1 MPSHRGRPW
10 ASPALRADK
19 NDDPFKKHALA
30 ADSALRGS
38 SAPMSP
44 TKPRQTLPDTDP
56 EETDEWLE
64 SLRTVSHS
72 HGSSRARLLLQELM
86 SEASALGID
95 ISPSRTPYL
104 NSISIEQQIPYP
116 GNLNIEKKIQSHVLW
131 NAAVM
136 VSDANRRMDGI
147 GGHISTYASS
157 STLYEV
163 GFHHIFRGK
172 DHNGIGDALY
182 IQGHASPG
190 IYARAFLEGRIT
202 REQISNFRQE
212 AFEDGL
218 SSYPHPRLMPE
229 FWEYPTVSMGL
240 GPLGAVMQ
248 ARFWK
253 YLHQRGLAD
262 TSESRVFAFLG
273 DGEMDEP
280 ESIASIAVAGREQL
294 DNLVVVVNCNLQRLD
309 GPVRGNSNIIQEL
322 EGLYRGAGWTVI
334 KVIWGSG
341 WDRVFQRDSNG
352 ELLRKM
358 EGITDGDWQRLSTL
372 PVSEFRDELFSGSES
387 LQAWGASISD
397 SDIENLTRGGHD
409 PVKVHS
415 AYQAALSANGP
426 AVILAHTVKGW
437 GIDSFK
443 GRNST
448 HQKKKMNLEDLVAY
462 RDVLGL
468 NVDDSRLEDDPF
480 ITLEDESDEIEY
492 LIQRRIDLGGPLP
505 SRRPSK
511 ITTDLPGEET
521 YSAFD
526 QGTPEGQKVST
537 TMAFVRLLRNLMKS
551 EIGHKVVPII
561 PDEGRTFGMDPL
573 FSEFEIFAPRGQKY
587 TPVDH
592 KMLLNYKESE
602 SGQVLQE
609 GISEAGAIASWIS
622 SATSY
627 SNANT
632 PTIPFYTFYSM
643 FGFQRVGDQIWSAA
657 DARARGFLMGATAGR
672 TTLNGEGLQH
682 QDGHSLLMASTV
694 PHCRAWDPAYAYEL
708 ATIIRHGIDEMWGR
722 NLDVFHYVML
732 YNENQQQMPKPA
744 GVDDGIIR
752 GAYQVEK
759 LGEDGPKVRLLG
771 SGPILNLVREAAADL
786 LRDHGISSEVWSV
799 TSYGELRRIGM
810 EHERAKRLEPA
821 HPSRPYVSKCFG
833 DDTPT
838 VATSDYIT
846 SVPEMIQRWVGGRY
860 VVLGTDGF
868 GRSDSREALRT
879 FFEIDTNSIVIAALS
894 ALEQDGVLPSGTV
907 GKEMKTRGVSS
918 QRIDKTE

>member
-1 MPSHRGRPW
+1 MAG
-10 ASPALRADK
+10 
-19 NDDPFKKHALA
+19 
-30 ADSALRGS
+30 DSALRGS
-38 SAPMSP
+38 SADMSP
-44 TKPRQTLPDTDP
+44 TKPRQTLPDMDP

-64 SLRTVSHS
+64 SLRTLTSS
-72 HGSSRARLLLQELM
+72 SGSSRARLLLQELL
-86 SEASALGID
+86 SEATALGID
-95 ISPSRTPYL
+95 ISTTRTPYL
-104 NSISIEQQIPYP
+104 NSISIEQQKPYP
-116 GNLNIEKKIQSHVLW
+116 GNLGIEKELQNHVLW
-131 NAAVM
+131 NAAAM

-163 GFHHIFRGK
+163 GFNHVFRGK

-190 IYARAFLEGRIT
+190 IYSRAFLEGRIT
-202 REQISNFRQE
+202 VDQISNFRQE

-253 YLHQRGLAD
+253 YLHQRNLAD

-280 ESIASIAVAGREQL
+280 EAIASIAVAGREQL

-341 WDRVFQRDSNG
+341 WDRVFQLDSNG
-352 ELLRKM
+352 ELLNRM
-358 EGITDGDWQRLSTL
+358 ETITDGDWQRLSTL
-372 PVSEFRDELFSGSES
+372 APSEFRDELFSGSEA
-387 LQAWGASISD
+387 LQALGTSISD
-397 SDIENLTRGGHD
+397 TEIEELTRGGHD
-409 PVKVHS
+409 PIKVYS

-437 GIDSFK
+437 GIDSFE

-448 HQKKKMNLEDLVAY
+448 HQKKKMSLEDLVSY
-462 RDVLGL
+462 RDALGL
-468 NVDDSRLEDDPF
+468 NLDDSKLEDNPF
-480 ITLEDESDEIEY
+480 VTLEEDSDEIDY
-492 LIQRRIDLGGPLP
+492 LFERRKKLGGHLP
-505 SRRPSK
+505 SRRP
-511 ITTDLPGEET
+511 ITITSDLPGEET

-526 QGTPEGQKVST
+526 GGTPEGQEVST
-537 TMAFVRLLRNLMKS
+537 TMAFVRLLRTLMKS
-551 EIGHKVVPII
+551 EIGDKVVPII

-573 FSEFEIFAPRGQKY
+573 FSEFEIFASKGQKY

-592 KMLLNYKESE
+592 KMLLNYKESD

-627 SNANT
+627 SNANS
-632 PTIPFYTFYSM
+632 PTLPFYTFYSM

-682 QDGHSLLMASTV
+682 QDGHSLLMASAV

-708 ATIIRHGIDEMWGR
+708 ATIIRHGIEEMWGK
-722 NLDVFHYVML
+722 NLDVFHYIML
-732 YNENQQQMPKPA
+732 YNENQQQIPKPE
-744 GVDDGIIR
+744 GTDEGIIR
-752 GAYQVEK
+752 GAYLLEETT
-759 LGEDGPKVRLLG
+759 GNGPKVRLLG
-771 SGPILNLVREAAADL
+771 SGPILNLVREAATEL
-786 LRDHGISSEVWSV
+786 LRDHGVESEVWSV

-810 EHERAKRLEPA
+810 EHERKMRLNPG
-821 HPSRPYVSKCFG
+821 SDSIPYVSECFG
-833 DDTPT
+833 DETPT
-838 VATSDYIT
+838 IATSDYIC
-846 SVPEMIQRWVGGRY
+846 SVPEMIQRWVGGRF

-894 ALEQDGVLPSGTV
+894 ALEQDGSMQSGTV
-907 GKEMKTRGVSS
+907 QKEMKSRGVSS
-918 QRIDKTE
+918 QKIDKTE

>member
-1 MPSHRGRPW
+1 
-10 ASPALRADK
+10 
-19 NDDPFKKHALA
+19 
-30 ADSALRGS
+30 
-38 SAPMSP
+38 MSP
-44 TKPRQTLPDTDP
+44 TKPRQTLPDMDP

-64 SLRTVSHS
+64 SLRTVTSS
-72 HGSSRARLLLQELM
+72 SGSSRARLLLQELL
-86 SEASALGID
+86 SEATALGID
-95 ISPSRTPYL
+95 ISASRTPYL
-104 NSISIEQQIPYP
+104 NSISIDQQKPYP
-116 GNLNIEKKIQSHVLW
+116 GNLGIEKRIQNHVLW
-131 NAAVM
+131 NAAAM

-163 GFHHIFRGK
+163 GFNHVFRGK

-190 IYARAFLEGRIT
+190 IYSRAFLEGRIT
-202 REQISNFRQE
+202 REQITNFRQE

-253 YLHQRGLAD
+253 YLHQRNLAD
-262 TSESRVFAFLG
+262 TSDSRVFAFLG

-280 ESIASIAVAGREQL
+280 EAIASIAVAGREQL
-294 DNLVVVVNCNLQRLD
+294 DNLVVIVNCNLQRLD

-341 WDRVFQRDSNG
+341 WDRVFQLDTDG
-352 ELLRKM
+352 ELLNKM
-358 EGITDGDWQRLSTL
+358 ETITDGDWQRLSTL
-372 PVSEFRDELFSGSES
+372 TAREFRDELFSGSET
-387 LQAWGASISD
+387 LQGLGDSISD
-397 SDIENLTRGGHD
+397 TEIEELTRGGHD
-409 PVKVHS
+409 PIKVYS

-437 GIDSFK
+437 GIDSFE

-448 HQKKKMNLEDLVAY
+448 HQKKKMSLEDLVAY
-462 RDVLGL
+462 RDALGL
-468 NVDDSRLEDDPF
+468 NLDDSRLEDDPF
-480 ITLEDESDEIEY
+480 ATLEEDSDEIEY
-492 LIQRRIDLGGPLP
+492 LFERRKQLGGHLP
-505 SRRPSK
+505 SRRPTT

-521 YSAFD
+521 YAAFD
-526 QGTPEGQKVST
+526 EGTPEGQEVST
-537 TMAFVRLLRNLMKS
+537 TMAFVRLLRTLMKS
-551 EIGHKVVPII
+551 EIGEKVVPII

-573 FSEFEIFAPRGQKY
+573 FSEFEIFASKGQKY

-592 KMLLNYKESE
+592 KMLLNYKESD

-627 SNANT
+627 SNANS

-682 QDGHSLLMASTV
+682 QDGHSLLMASAV

-708 ATIIRHGIDEMWGR
+708 ATIIRHGIDEMWGK
-722 NLDVFHYVML
+722 NLDVFHYIML

-744 GVDDGIIR
+744 GTDEGIIR
-752 GAYQVEK
+752 GAYIVEETS
-759 LGEDGPKVRLLG
+759 GNGPKVRLLG
-771 SGPILNLVREAAADL
+771 SGPILNLVREAATDL
-786 LRDHGISSEVWSV
+786 LRDHGIESEVWSV

-810 EHERAKRLEPA
+810 EHERKMRLNPA
-821 HPSRPYVSKCFG
+821 SESISYVSECFG
-833 DDTPT
+833 DETPT
-838 VATSDYIT
+838 VATSDYIS

-894 ALEQDGVLPSGTV
+894 ALEQDGSLPSGTV
-907 GKEMKTRGVSS
+907 QKEMESRGVSS

>member
-1 MPSHRGRPW
+1 M
-10 ASPALRADK
+10 
-19 NDDPFKKHALA
+19 
-30 ADSALRGS
+30 S
-38 SAPMSP
+38 S
-44 TKPRQTLPDTDP
+44 TKPRPTLPDTDP

-64 SLRTVSHS
+64 SLRTLTAYN
-72 HGSSRARLLLQELM
+72 GNSRARLLLQELL
-86 SEASALGID
+86 SEAAALGID
-95 ISPSRTPYL
+95 ISSTRTPYL
-104 NSISIEQQIPYP
+104 NSISIEQQKPYP
-116 GNLNIEKKIQSHVLW
+116 GDLKIEKKIQNHILW

-163 GFHHIFRGK
+163 GFNHVFRGK

-190 IYARAFLEGRIT
+190 IYSRAFLEGRIT
-202 REQISNFRQE
+202 RKQISNFRQE

-253 YLHQRGLAD
+253 YLHQRNLAD

-280 ESIASIAVAGREQL
+280 EAIASIAVAGREQL

-334 KVIWGSG
+334 KVIWGSE
-341 WDRVFQRDSNG
+341 WDRVFRLDTNG
-352 ELLRKM
+352 ELLNKM
-358 EGITDGDWQRLSTL
+358 ETITDGDWQRLSTL
-372 PVSEFRDELFSGSES
+372 PASEFRDEMFSGSKE
-387 LQAWGASISD
+387 LQALGDSISD
-397 SDIENLTRGGHD
+397 TEIEELTRGGHD
-409 PVKVHS
+409 PIKVYS
-415 AYQAALSANGP
+415 AYQAALSADGP

-437 GIDSFK
+437 GIDSFE

-448 HQKKKMNLEDLVAY
+448 HQKKKMSLEDLVAY
-462 RDVLGL
+462 RDALGL
-468 NVDDSRLEDDPF
+468 DLDDSRLEDDPF
-480 ITLEDESDEIEY
+480 ATLEEDSAEVEY
-492 LIQRRIDLGGPLP
+492 LFERRKNLGGHLP
-505 SRRPSK
+505 SRRPK
-511 ITTDLPGEET
+511 NITTDLPGEAT
-521 YSAFD
+521 YAAFD
-526 QGTPEGQKVST
+526 EGTPEGQEVST

-551 EIGHKVVPII
+551 EIGEKVVPII

-573 FSEFEIFAPRGQKY
+573 FSEFEIFASRGQKY

-592 KMLLNYKESE
+592 KMLLNYKESD

-609 GISEAGAIASWIS
+609 GISEAAAIASWIS

-627 SNANT
+627 SNANS

-682 QDGHSLLMASTV
+682 QDGHSLLMASAV

-708 ATIIRHGIDEMWGR
+708 ATIIRHGIDEMWGK
-722 NLDVFHYVML
+722 NLDVFHYIML
-732 YNENQQQMPKPA
+732 YNENQQQTPKPP
-744 GVDDGIIR
+744 GTDEGIIR
-752 GAYQVEK
+752 GAYLVEETS
-759 LGEDGPKVRLLG
+759 GDGPRVRLLG
-771 SGPILNLVREAAADL
+771 SGPILNLVRDAAKEL
-786 LRDHGISSEVWSV
+786 LSDHGISSEVWSV
-799 TSYGELRRIGM
+799 TSYGELRRMGM
-810 EHERAKRLEPA
+810 EHERKMRLNPGSETV
-821 HPSRPYVSKCFG
+821 PYVSECFG
-833 DDTPT
+833 DETPT
-838 VATSDYIT
+838 IATSDYIS

-879 FFEIDTNSIVIAALS
+879 FFEIDTNSIVVAALS
-894 ALEQDGVLPSGTV
+894 ALEQDGSLPSGTV
-907 GKEMKTRGVSS
+907 KKEMKSRGVSS
-918 QRIDKTE
+918 NRIDKTE

>member
-1 MPSHRGRPW
+1 
-10 ASPALRADK
+10 
-19 NDDPFKKHALA
+19 
-30 ADSALRGS
+30 
-38 SAPMSP
+38 MSP

-64 SLRTVSHS
+64 SLRTVTSS
-72 HGSSRARLLLQELM
+72 SGSSRARLLLQELL
-86 SEASALGID
+86 SEATALGID
-95 ISPSRTPYL
+95 ISTSRTPYL
-104 NSISIEQQIPYP
+104 NSISIEQQKPYP
-116 GNLNIEKKIQSHVLW
+116 GNLEIEKKIQNHVLW
-131 NAAVM
+131 NAAAM

-163 GFHHIFRGK
+163 GFNHVFRGK
-172 DHNGIGDALY
+172 NHNGIGDALY

-190 IYARAFLEGRIT
+190 IYSRAFLEGRIT

-253 YLHQRGLAD
+253 YLHQRNLAD

-280 ESIASIAVAGREQL
+280 EAIASIAVAGREQL

-341 WDRVFQRDSNG
+341 WDRLFQLDSNG
-352 ELLRKM
+352 ELLKRI
-358 EGITDGDWQRLSTL
+358 EAITDGDWQRLSIL
-372 PVSEFRDELFSGSES
+372 SASEFRDELFSGSES
-387 LQAWGASISD
+387 LQALGTSISD
-397 SDIENLTRGGHD
+397 TEIEQLTRGGHD
-409 PVKVHS
+409 PIKVYS
-415 AYQAALSANGP
+415 AYQAALAANGP

-437 GIDSFK
+437 GIDSFE

-448 HQKKKMNLEDLVAY
+448 HQKKKMSLEDLVAY
-462 RDVLGL
+462 RDALGL
-468 NVDDSRLEDDPF
+468 NLDDSRLEDDPF
-480 ITLEDESDEIEY
+480 VILEEESDEIEY
-492 LIQRRIDLGGPLP
+492 LFERRKHLGGHLP
-505 SRRPSK
+505 SRRPAN
-511 ITTDLPGEET
+511 ITYDLPGEET
-521 YSAFD
+521 YAAFD
-526 QGTPEGQKVST
+526 GGTPEGQEVST
-537 TMAFVRLLRNLMKS
+537 TMAFVRLLRNILKS
-551 EIGHKVVPII
+551 EIGDKVVPII

-573 FSEFEIFAPRGQKY
+573 FSEFAIFASKGQKY

-609 GISEAGAIASWIS
+609 GISEAAAIASWIS

-627 SNANT
+627 SNANS

-682 QDGHSLLMASTV
+682 QDGHSLLMASAV

-708 ATIIRHGIDEMWGR
+708 ATIIRHGIDEMWGE
-722 NLDVFHYVML
+722 NLDVFHYIML

-744 GVDDGIIR
+744 DSDEGIIR
-752 GAYQVEK
+752 GAYIVEEME
-759 LGEDGPKVRLLG
+759 GNGPKVRLLG
-771 SGPILNLVREAAADL
+771 SGPILNLVREAATEL
-786 LRDHGISSEVWSV
+786 FRDHGIGSEIWSV

-810 EHERAKRLEPA
+810 EHERKKRLDPGKE
-821 HPSRPYVSKCFG
+821 SKPYVSECFG
-833 DDTPT
+833 DATPT
-838 VATSDYIT
+838 IATSDFIS

-879 FFEIDTNSIVIAALS
+879 FFEIDTDSIVIAALS
-894 ALEQDGVLPSGTV
+894 ALEQDGDLPSGTV
-907 GKEMKTRGVSS
+907 EKEMKTRGVSS

>member
-1 MPSHRGRPW
+1 
-10 ASPALRADK
+10 
-19 NDDPFKKHALA
+19 
-30 ADSALRGS
+30 
-38 SAPMSP
+38 MSP
-44 TKPRQTLPDTDP
+44 PEPRQTLPDTDP

-64 SLRTVSHS
+64 SLRTVASS
-72 HGSSRARLLLQELM
+72 QGESRARLLLQELM
-86 SEASALGID
+86 SEASSLGID

-104 NSISIEQQIPYP
+104 NSISIEQQTPYP
-116 GNLNIEKKIQSHVLW
+116 GKLSIEKKIQNHVLW
-131 NAAVM
+131 NAAAM

-163 GFHHIFRGK
+163 GFQHIFRGK
-172 DHNGIGDALY
+172 EHNGIGDALY

-202 REQISNFRQE
+202 RDQVSNFRQE
-212 AFEDGL
+212 AFVDGL

-294 DNLVVVVNCNLQRLD
+294 DNLIVVVNCNLQRLD

-334 KVIWGSG
+334 KVIWGTG
-341 WDRVFQRDSNG
+341 WDRVFQRDSSG
-352 ELLRKM
+352 ELLEKM

-372 PVSEFRDELFSGSES
+372 SGNDFREEMFSGSES
-387 LQAWGASISD
+387 LKALGTSL
-397 SDIENLTRGGHD
+397 SDIEIDGLTRGGHD
-409 PVKVHS
+409 PIKVYS
-415 AYQAALSANGP
+415 AYKSALSADGP

-437 GIDSFK
+437 GIDSFE

-448 HQKKKMNLEDLVAY
+448 HQKKKMTLDDLVAY
-462 RDVLGL
+462 RDALEIDL
-468 NVDDSRLEDDPF
+468 DDSMLQEDPF
-480 ITLEDESDEIEY
+480 ITLEEDSEEINY
-492 LIQRRIDLGGPLP
+492 LAERRATLGGSLP
-505 SRRPSK
+505 SRPHSK
-511 ITTDLPGEET
+511 INFELPGEDT

-526 QGTPEGQKVST
+526 QGTPGGQEVST

-551 EIGHKVVPII
+551 EIGSRVVPII

-573 FSEFEIFAPRGQKY
+573 FSEFEIFASKGQKY

-627 SNANT
+627 SNANS
-632 PTIPFYTFYSM
+632 PTMPFYTFYSM

-682 QDGHSLLMASTV
+682 QDGHSLLMSSTV

-708 ATIIRHGIDEMWGR
+708 ATIIRHGIDEMWGQ

-732 YNENQQQMPKPA
+732 YNENQQQMPKPPD
-744 GVDDGIIR
+744 VDEGIVR
-752 GAYQVEK
+752 GAYLIEEVGEGSEK
-759 LGEDGPKVRLLG
+759 IRLLG
-771 SGPILNLVREAAADL
+771 SGPILKNVREAAAEL
-786 LRDHGISSEVWSV
+786 LSDHGISSEVWSV
-799 TSYGELRRIGM
+799 TSYGELRRAGL
-810 EHERAKRLEPA
+810 EHERTRRLNPDNSAKA
-821 HPSRPYVSKCFG
+821 YVSDCFG
-833 DDTPT
+833 DETPT
-838 VATSDYIT
+838 VATSDYIS

-860 VVLGTDGF
+860 IVLGTDGF
-868 GRSDSREALRT
+868 GRSDSREALRS
-879 FFEIDTNSIVIAALS
+879 FFEIDTNSIVVAALS
-894 ALEQDGVLPSGTV
+894 ALEQDGKAPSGTV
-907 GKEMKTRGVSS
+907 EKEMKKRKLNQKRT
-918 QRIDKTE
+918 DKTE

>member
-1 MPSHRGRPW
+1 
-10 ASPALRADK
+10 
-19 NDDPFKKHALA
+19 
-30 ADSALRGS
+30 
-38 SAPMSP
+38 MSP
-44 TKPRQTLPDTDP
+44 TKPRQTLPDMDP

-64 SLRTVSHS
+64 SLRTMTSS
-72 HGSSRARLLLQELM
+72 SGSSRARLLLQELL
-86 SEASALGID
+86 SEATALGID
-95 ISPSRTPYL
+95 ISTSRTPYL
-104 NSISIEQQIPYP
+104 NSISIDQQKPYP
-116 GNLNIEKKIQSHVLW
+116 GNLGIEKEIQNHVLW
-131 NAAVM
+131 NAAAM
-136 VSDANRRMDGI
+136 VSDANRRLDGI

-163 GFHHIFRGK
+163 GFNHVFRGK

-190 IYARAFLEGRIT
+190 IYSRAFLEGRIT
-202 REQISNFRQE
+202 VDQISNFRQE

-253 YLHQRGLAD
+253 YLHQRNLAD

-280 ESIASIAVAGREQL
+280 EAIASIAVAGREQL
-294 DNLVVVVNCNLQRLD
+294 DNLVVVINCNLQRLD
-309 GPVRGNSNIIQEL
+309 GPVRGNSSIIQEL

-341 WDRVFQRDSNG
+341 WDRVFQLDTNG
-352 ELLRKM
+352 ELLNRM
-358 EGITDGDWQRLSTL
+358 ETITDGDWQRLSTL
-372 PVSEFRDELFSGSES
+372 PPSEFRNELFSSSEA
-387 LQAWGASISD
+387 LQALGSSISD
-397 SDIENLTRGGHD
+397 TEIEELTRGGHD
-409 PVKVHS
+409 PIKVYS
-415 AYQAALSANGP
+415 AYQAALSSNGP

-437 GIDSFK
+437 GIDSFE

-448 HQKKKMNLEDLVAY
+448 HQKKKMSLEDLVAY
-462 RDVLGL
+462 RDALGL
-468 NVDDSRLEDDPF
+468 NLDDSRLEDNPF
-480 ITLEDESDEIEY
+480 VSLEEDSDEIRY
-492 LIQRRIDLGGPLP
+492 LLEQRKKLGGHLP
-505 SRRPSK
+505 SRRPIK
-511 ITTDLPGEET
+511 IITDLPGEET
-521 YSAFD
+521 YAAFD
-526 QGTPEGQKVST
+526 GGTPEGQEVST
-537 TMAFVRLLRNLMKS
+537 TMAFVRLLRTLMKS
-551 EIGHKVVPII
+551 DIGDKIVPII

-573 FSEFEIFAPRGQKY
+573 FSEFGIFASKGQKY

-592 KMLLNYKESE
+592 KMLLNYKESD

-627 SNANT
+627 SNANS

-682 QDGHSLLMASTV
+682 QDGHSLLTASAV
-694 PHCRAWDPAYAYEL
+694 PHCRAWDPSYAYEL
-708 ATIIRHGIDEMWGR
+708 ATIIRHGIDEMWGK
-722 NLDVFHYVML
+722 NLDVFHYIML
-732 YNENQQQMPKPA
+732 YNENQQQMPKPT
-744 GVDDGIIR
+744 GTDEGIIR
-752 GAYQVEK
+752 GAYLLEETS
-759 LGEDGPKVRLLG
+759 GDGPKVRLLG
-771 SGPILNLVREAAADL
+771 SGPILNLVREAATEL
-786 LRDHGISSEVWSV
+786 LRDHAVESEVWSV
-799 TSYGELRRIGM
+799 TSYGELRRLGL
-810 EHERAKRLEPA
+810 EHERKKRLDPG
-821 HPSRPYVSKCFG
+821 SKSIPYVSECFG
-833 DDTPT
+833 DETPT
-838 VATSDYIT
+838 IATSDYIS

-860 VVLGTDGF
+860 VVLGTEGF

-894 ALEQDGVLPSGTV
+894 ALEQNGTLPPGTV
-907 GKEMKTRGVSS
+907 QKEMQSRGVSS
-918 QRIDKTE
+918 RRIDKTE

>member
-1 MPSHRGRPW
+1 M
-10 ASPALRADK
+10 
-19 NDDPFKKHALA
+19 
-30 ADSALRGS
+30 
-38 SAPMSP
+38 
-44 TKPRQTLPDTDP
+44 DP

-64 SLRTVSHS
+64 SLRTLTSS
-72 HGSSRARLLLQELM
+72 SGSSRARLLLQELL
-86 SEASALGID
+86 SEATSLGID
-95 ISPSRTPYL
+95 VSTTRTPYL
-104 NSISIEQQIPYP
+104 NSISIEQQKPYP
-116 GNLNIEKKIQSHVLW
+116 GNLRIEKKIQNHVLW
-131 NAAVM
+131 NAAAM

-163 GFHHIFRGK
+163 GFNHIFRGK
-172 DHNGIGDALY
+172 EHNGIGDALY

-190 IYARAFLEGRIT
+190 IYSRAFLEGRIT

-212 AFEDGL
+212 AFKDGL
-218 SSYPHPRLMPE
+218 SSYPHPRLMPD

-253 YLHQRGLAD
+253 YLHQRNLAD

-280 ESIASIAVAGREQL
+280 EAIASIAVAGREQL

-341 WDRVFQRDSNG
+341 WDRVFQLDSNG
-352 ELLRKM
+352 ELLKKI
-358 EGITDGDWQRLSTL
+358 ETITDGDWQRLSTL
-372 PVSEFRDELFSGSES
+372 PISEFRDELFSGSES
-387 LQAWGASISD
+387 LQGLGNSISD
-397 SDIENLTRGGHD
+397 KEIEELTRGGHD
-409 PVKVHS
+409 PTKVYS

-437 GIDSFK
+437 GIDSFE

-448 HQKKKMNLEDLVAY
+448 HQKKKMTLDDLVAY

-468 NVDDSRLEDDPF
+468 DVDDSRLEEDPF
-480 ITLEDESDEIEY
+480 VVLEEESEEIEY
-492 LIQRRIDLGGPLP
+492 LFEQRKNLGGPLP
-505 SRRPSK
+505 SRRPEK
-511 ITTDLPGEET
+511 IAVELPGEEVYAT
-521 YSAFD
+521 FD
-526 QGTPEGQKVST
+526 VGTPEGQEVST
-537 TMAFVRLLRNLMKS
+537 TMAFVRLLRNIMKS
-551 EIGHKVVPII
+551 EIGDKVVPII

-573 FSEFEIFAPRGQKY
+573 FSEFEIFASKGQKY

-627 SNANT
+627 SHANS
-632 PTIPFYTFYSM
+632 PTMPFYTFYSM

-682 QDGHSLLMASTV
+682 QDGHSLLMASAV

-708 ATIIRHGIDEMWGR
+708 AAIIRHGISEMWGE
-722 NLDVFHYVML
+722 NMDVFHYIML
-732 YNENQQQMPKPA
+732 YNENQQQLPKPA
-744 GVDDGIIR
+744 GSDDGIIR
-752 GAYQVEK
+752 GAYLVDEIE
-759 LGEDGPKVRLLG
+759 GSGPKVRLLG
-771 SGPILNLVREAAADL
+771 SGPILNIVREAASNL
-786 LRDHGISSEVWSV
+786 SSDHGVGSEVWSV

-810 EHERAKRLEPA
+810 QHEREKRLDPGKQ
-821 HPSRPYVSKCFG
+821 SKPYVSECFG
-833 DDTPT
+833 DATPT
-838 VATSDYIT
+838 IATSDFIS
-846 SVPEMIQRWVGGRY
+846 SVPEMIQKWVGGRF

-894 ALEQDGVLPSGTV
+894 ALEQDGALPSGTV
-907 GKEMKTRGVSS
+907 EKEMKTKGVSS
-918 QRIDKTE
+918 RRIDKTE

>member
-1 MPSHRGRPW
+1 M
-10 ASPALRADK
+10 
-19 NDDPFKKHALA
+19 
-30 ADSALRGS
+30 S
-38 SAPMSP
+38 S
-44 TKPRQTLPDTDP
+44 TKPRPTLPDTDP

-64 SLRTVSHS
+64 SLRTLTAYN
-72 HGSSRARLLLQELM
+72 GNSRARLLLQELL
-86 SEASALGID
+86 SEAAALGID
-95 ISPSRTPYL
+95 ISSTRTPYL
-104 NSISIEQQIPYP
+104 NSISIEQQKPYP
-116 GNLNIEKKIQSHVLW
+116 GDLKIEKNIQNHILW

-163 GFHHIFRGK
+163 GFNHVFRGK

-190 IYARAFLEGRIT
+190 IYSRAFLEGRIT
-202 REQISNFRQE
+202 RKQISNFRQE

-253 YLHQRGLAD
+253 YLHQRNLAD

-280 ESIASIAVAGREQL
+280 EAIASIAVAGREQL

-334 KVIWGSG
+334 KVIWGSE
-341 WDRVFQRDSNG
+341 WDRVFRLDTNG
-352 ELLRKM
+352 ELLNKM
-358 EGITDGDWQRLSTL
+358 ETITDGDWQRLSTL
-372 PVSEFRDELFSGSES
+372 PASEFRDEMFSGSKE
-387 LQAWGASISD
+387 LQALGDSISD
-397 SDIENLTRGGHD
+397 TEIEELTRGGHD
-409 PVKVHS
+409 PIKVYS
-415 AYQAALSANGP
+415 AYQAALSADGP

-437 GIDSFK
+437 GIDSFE

-448 HQKKKMNLEDLVAY
+448 HQKKKMSLEDLVAY
-462 RDVLGL
+462 RDALGL
-468 NVDDSRLEDDPF
+468 DLDDSRLEDDPF
-480 ITLEDESDEIEY
+480 ATLEEDSAEVEY
-492 LIQRRIDLGGPLP
+492 LFERRKNLGGHLP
-505 SRRPSK
+505 SRRPK
-511 ITTDLPGEET
+511 NITTDLPGEET
-521 YSAFD
+521 YAAFD
-526 QGTPEGQKVST
+526 EGTPEGQEVST

-551 EIGHKVVPII
+551 EIGEKVVPII

-573 FSEFEIFAPRGQKY
+573 FSEFEIFASRGQKY

-592 KMLLNYKESE
+592 KMLLNYKESD

-609 GISEAGAIASWIS
+609 GISEAAAIASWIS

-627 SNANT
+627 SNANS

-682 QDGHSLLMASTV
+682 QDGHSLLMASAV

-708 ATIIRHGIDEMWGR
+708 ATIIRHGIDEMWGK
-722 NLDVFHYVML
+722 NLDVFHYIML
-732 YNENQQQMPKPA
+732 YNENQQQTPKPP
-744 GVDDGIIR
+744 GTDEGIIR
-752 GAYQVEK
+752 GAYLVEETS
-759 LGEDGPKVRLLG
+759 GDGPRVRLLG
-771 SGPILNLVREAAADL
+771 SGPILNLVRDAAKEL
-786 LRDHGISSEVWSV
+786 LSDHGISSEVWSV
-799 TSYGELRRIGM
+799 TSYGELRRMGM
-810 EHERAKRLEPA
+810 EHERKMRLNPGSETV
-821 HPSRPYVSKCFG
+821 PYVSECFG
-833 DDTPT
+833 DETPT
-838 VATSDYIT
+838 IATSDYIS

-879 FFEIDTNSIVIAALS
+879 FFEIDTNSIVVAALS
-894 ALEQDGVLPSGTV
+894 ALEQDGSLPSGTV
-907 GKEMKTRGVSS
+907 KKEMKSRGVSS
-918 QRIDKTE
+918 NRIDKTE

>member
-1 MPSHRGRPW
+1 
-10 ASPALRADK
+10 
-19 NDDPFKKHALA
+19 
-30 ADSALRGS
+30 
-38 SAPMSP
+38 MSP
-44 TKPRQTLPDTDP
+44 TKPRQTLPDMDP

-64 SLRTVSHS
+64 SLRTMTSS
-72 HGSSRARLLLQELM
+72 SGSSRARLLLQELL
-86 SEASALGID
+86 SEATALGID
-95 ISPSRTPYL
+95 ISTSRTPYL
-104 NSISIEQQIPYP
+104 NSISIDQQKPYP
-116 GNLNIEKKIQSHVLW
+116 GNLAIEKRIQNHVLW
-131 NAAVM
+131 NAAAM

-163 GFHHIFRGK
+163 GFNHVFRGK
-172 DHNGIGDALY
+172 DHNGIGDAIY

-190 IYARAFLEGRIT
+190 IYSRAFLEGRIT

-253 YLHQRGLAD
+253 YLHQRNLAD

-280 ESIASIAVAGREQL
+280 EAIASIAVAGREQL
-294 DNLVVVVNCNLQRLD
+294 DNLVVIVNCNLQRLD

-334 KVIWGSG
+334 KVIWGSA
-341 WDRVFQRDSNG
+341 WDRVFQLDTNG
-352 ELLRKM
+352 ELLNKM
-358 EGITDGDWQRLSTL
+358 ETITDGDWQRLSTL
-372 PVSEFRDELFSGSES
+372 NASEFRDELFSGNEA
-387 LQAWGASISD
+387 LQAVGDSISD
-397 SDIENLTRGGHD
+397 TEIEELTRGGHD
-409 PVKVHS
+409 PIKVYS
-415 AYQAALSANGP
+415 AYQAALSADGP

-437 GIDSFK
+437 GIDSFE

-462 RDVLGL
+462 RDALGL
-468 NVDDSRLEDDPF
+468 NLDDSRLEDDPF
-480 ITLEDESDEIEY
+480 VTLEDDSDEIEY
-492 LIQRRIDLGGPLP
+492 LFERRKYLGGHLP
-505 SRRPSK
+505 SRRPIN
-511 ITTDLPGEET
+511 ITADLPGEET
-521 YSAFD
+521 YAAFD
-526 QGTPEGQKVST
+526 GGTPEGQEVST
-537 TMAFVRLLRNLMKS
+537 TMAFVRLLRTLMKS
-551 EIGHKVVPII
+551 EIGDKVVPII

-573 FSEFEIFAPRGQKY
+573 FSEFEIFASKGQKY

-592 KMLLNYKESE
+592 KMLLNYKESD

-627 SNANT
+627 SNANS

-682 QDGHSLLMASTV
+682 QDGHSLLMASAV

-708 ATIIRHGIDEMWGR
+708 ATIIRHGIDEMWGK
-722 NLDVFHYVML
+722 NLDVFHYIML
-732 YNENQQQMPKPA
+732 YNENQQQMPKPP
-744 GVDDGIIR
+744 GTDEGIIR
-752 GAYQVEK
+752 GAYLVEETS
-759 LGEDGPKVRLLG
+759 GNGPKVRLLG
-771 SGPILNLVREAAADL
+771 SGPILNLVREAAAEL
-786 LRDHGISSEVWSV
+786 LRDHGIQSEVWSV

-810 EHERAKRLEPA
+810 EHERKMRLNPGSE
-821 HPSRPYVSKCFG
+821 STPYVSECFG
-833 DDTPT
+833 DETPT
-838 VATSDYIT
+838 IATSDYIS

-894 ALEQDGVLPSGTV
+894 ALEQDGSLPSGTV
-907 GKEMKTRGVSS
+907 QKEMKSRGVSS

>member
-1 MPSHRGRPW
+1 
-10 ASPALRADK
+10 
-19 NDDPFKKHALA
+19 
-30 ADSALRGS
+30 
-38 SAPMSP
+38 MSP
-44 TKPRQTLPDTDP
+44 TKPRQTLPDSDP

-64 SLRTVSHS
+64 SLRNVTES
-72 HGSSRARLLLQELM
+72 HGSSRARILLQELM
-86 SEASALGID
+86 SEASSLGID
-95 ISPSRTPYL
+95 ISTSRTPYL
-104 NSISIEQQIPYP
+104 NSISIDQQYPYP
-116 GNLNIEKKIQSHVLW
+116 GNLETEKKIQNHILW

-163 GFHHIFRGK
+163 GFNHIFRGK

-190 IYARAFLEGRIT
+190 IYSRAFLENRIS

-212 AFEDGL
+212 AFADGL

-253 YLHQRGLAD
+253 YLHQRNLAD
-262 TSESRVFAFLG
+262 TSQSRVFAFLG

-280 ESIASIAVAGREQL
+280 EAIASIAVAGREQL
-294 DNLVVVVNCNLQRLD
+294 DNLIVLVNCNLQRLD
-309 GPVRGNSNIIQEL
+309 GPVRGNSSIIQEL

-334 KVIWGSG
+334 KIIWGSG
-341 WDRVFQRDSNG
+341 WDRVFQLDSNG
-352 ELLRKM
+352 ELLKKI
-358 EGITDGDWQRLSTL
+358 ETITDGDWQRLSTL
-372 PVSEFRDELFSGSES
+372 SSEEFRDELFSGSES
-387 LQAWGASISD
+387 LRELGDSISD
-397 SDIENLTRGGHD
+397 KELDGLTRGGHD
-409 PVKVHS
+409 PIKVYS

-448 HQKKKMNLEDLVAY
+448 HQKKKMSLEDLVSY
-462 RDVLGL
+462 RDALEL
-468 NVDDSRLEDDPF
+468 NLDDSRLEADPF
-480 ITLEDESDEIEY
+480 VTLEDESDEMEY
-492 LIQRRIDLGGPLP
+492 LLGKRKQLGGLLP
-505 SRRPSK
+505 SRRPS
-511 ITTDLPGEET
+511 IISTELPGEET
-521 YSAFD
+521 YAAFD
-526 QGTPEGQKVST
+526 QGTPEGQVVST

-551 EIGHKVVPII
+551 EIGHRVVPII

-573 FSEFEIFAPRGQKY
+573 FSEFEIFASKGQKY

-627 SNANT
+627 SNANS

-682 QDGHSLLMASTV
+682 QDGHSLLMASSV

-708 ATIIRHGIDEMWGR
+708 ATIIRHGIDEMWSQ

-732 YNENQQQMPKPA
+732 YNENQQQVPKPE
-744 GVDDGIIR
+744 GSDEGIIQ
-752 GAYQVEK
+752 GAYLIEE
-759 LGEDGPKVRLLG
+759 LEGDGTKVRLLG
-771 SGPILNLVREAAADL
+771 SGPILKLVREAAKDL
-786 LRDHGISSEVWSV
+786 LKDHGIGSEVWSV
-799 TSYGELRRIGM
+799 TSYGELRRRGL
-810 EHERAKRLEPA
+810 EHERATRLDPE
-821 HPSRPYVSKCFG
+821 HPSIPYVSECFG
-833 DDTPT
+833 DETPT
-838 VATSDYIT
+838 IATSDYVS

-868 GRSDSREALRT
+868 GRSDSRESLRA

-894 ALEQDGVLPSGTV
+894 ALEQEGLLPPGTV
-907 GKEMKTRGVSS
+907 KKEMGNRGISS

>member
-1 MPSHRGRPW
+1 M
-10 ASPALRADK
+10 
-19 NDDPFKKHALA
+19 
-30 ADSALRGS
+30 S
-38 SAPMSP
+38 SN
-44 TKPRQTLPDTDP
+44 KPRQNLPDMDP

-64 SLRTVSHS
+64 SLRTLTSS
-72 HGSSRARLLLQELM
+72 SGSSRARLLLQELL
-86 SEASALGID
+86 SEATSLGID
-95 ISPSRTPYL
+95 VSTTRTPYL
-104 NSISIEQQIPYP
+104 NSISIEQQKPYP
-116 GNLNIEKKIQSHVLW
+116 GNLRIEKKIQNHVLW
-131 NAAVM
+131 NAAAM

-163 GFHHIFRGK
+163 GFNHIFRGK
-172 DHNGIGDALY
+172 EHNGIGDALY

-190 IYARAFLEGRIT
+190 IYSRAFLEGRLT

-212 AFEDGL
+212 AFKDGL
-218 SSYPHPRLMPE
+218 SSYPHPRLMPD

-253 YLHQRGLAD
+253 YLHQRNLAD

-280 ESIASIAVAGREQL
+280 EAIASIAVAGREQL

-341 WDRVFQRDSNG
+341 WDRVFQLDSNG
-352 ELLRKM
+352 ELLKKI
-358 EGITDGDWQRLSTL
+358 ETITDGDWQRLSTL
-372 PVSEFRDELFSGSES
+372 PISEFRDELFSGSES
-387 LQAWGASISD
+387 LQGLGNSISD
-397 SDIENLTRGGHD
+397 KEIEELTRGGHD
-409 PVKVHS
+409 PIKVYS

-437 GIDSFK
+437 GIDSFE

-448 HQKKKMNLEDLVAY
+448 HQKKKMTLDDLVAY

-468 NVDDSRLEDDPF
+468 DVDDSRLEEDPF
-480 ITLEDESDEIEY
+480 VVLEEESEEIEY
-492 LIQRRIDLGGPLP
+492 LFEQRKNLGGPLP
-505 SRRPSK
+505 SRRPAK
-511 ITTDLPGEET
+511 IAVELPGEEA
-521 YSAFD
+521 YAAFD
-526 QGTPEGQKVST
+526 DGTPEGQEVST
-537 TMAFVRLLRNLMKS
+537 TMAFVRLLRNIMKS
-551 EIGHKVVPII
+551 EIGDQVVPII

-573 FSEFEIFAPRGQKY
+573 FSEFEIFASKGQKY

-627 SNANT
+627 SHANS
-632 PTIPFYTFYSM
+632 PTMPFYTFYSM

-682 QDGHSLLMASTV
+682 QDGHSLLMASAV

-708 ATIIRHGIDEMWGR
+708 AAIIRHGISEMWGE
-722 NLDVFHYVML
+722 NMDVFHYIML
-732 YNENQQQMPKPA
+732 YNENQQQLPKPA
-744 GVDDGIIR
+744 GSDDGIIR
-752 GAYQVEK
+752 GAYLVDEIE
-759 LGEDGPKVRLLG
+759 GSGPKVRLLG
-771 SGPILNLVREAAADL
+771 SGPILNIVREAASTL
-786 LRDHGISSEVWSV
+786 SSDHGVGSEVWSV

-810 EHERAKRLEPA
+810 QHEREKRLDPGKQ
-821 HPSRPYVSKCFG
+821 SKPYVSECFG
-833 DDTPT
+833 DATPT
-838 VATSDYIT
+838 IATSDFIS
-846 SVPEMIQRWVGGRY
+846 SVPEMIQKWVGGRF

-894 ALEQDGVLPSGTV
+894 ALEQDGALPSGTV
-907 GKEMKTRGVSS
+907 EKEMKTKGVPSR
-918 QRIDKTE
+918 RIDKTE

>member
-1 MPSHRGRPW
+1 MAG
-10 ASPALRADK
+10 
-19 NDDPFKKHALA
+19 
-30 ADSALRGS
+30 DSALRGS
-38 SAPMSP
+38 SADMSP
-44 TKPRQTLPDTDP
+44 TKPRQTLPDMDP

-64 SLRTVSHS
+64 SLRTLTSS
-72 HGSSRARLLLQELM
+72 SGSSRARLLLQELL
-86 SEASALGID
+86 SEATALGID
-95 ISPSRTPYL
+95 ISTTRTPYL
-104 NSISIEQQIPYP
+104 NSISIEQQKPYP
-116 GNLNIEKKIQSHVLW
+116 GNLGIEKEIQNHVLW
-131 NAAVM
+131 NAAAM

-163 GFHHIFRGK
+163 GFNHVFRGK

-190 IYARAFLEGRIT
+190 IYSRAFLEGRIT
-202 REQISNFRQE
+202 VDQISNFRQE

-253 YLHQRGLAD
+253 YLHQRNLAD

-280 ESIASIAVAGREQL
+280 EAIASIAVAGREQL

-341 WDRVFQRDSNG
+341 WDRVFQLDSNG
-352 ELLRKM
+352 ELLNRM
-358 EGITDGDWQRLSTL
+358 ETITDGDWQRLSTL
-372 PVSEFRDELFSGSES
+372 APSEFRDELFSGSEA
-387 LQAWGASISD
+387 LQALGTSISD
-397 SDIENLTRGGHD
+397 TEIEELTRGGHD
-409 PVKVHS
+409 PIKVYS

-437 GIDSFK
+437 GIDSFE

-448 HQKKKMNLEDLVAY
+448 HQKKKMSLEDLVSY
-462 RDVLGL
+462 RDALGL
-468 NVDDSRLEDDPF
+468 NLDDSKLEDNPF
-480 ITLEDESDEIEY
+480 VTLEEDSDEIDY
-492 LIQRRIDLGGPLP
+492 LFERRKNLGGHLP
-505 SRRPSK
+505 SRRP
-511 ITTDLPGEET
+511 ITITSDLPGEET

-526 QGTPEGQKVST
+526 GGTPEGQEVST
-537 TMAFVRLLRNLMKS
+537 TMAFVRLLRTLMKS
-551 EIGHKVVPII
+551 EIGDKVVPII

-573 FSEFEIFAPRGQKY
+573 FSEFEIFASKGQKY

-592 KMLLNYKESE
+592 KMLLNYKESD

-627 SNANT
+627 SNANS
-632 PTIPFYTFYSM
+632 PTLPFYTFYSM

-682 QDGHSLLMASTV
+682 QDGHSLLMASAV

-708 ATIIRHGIDEMWGR
+708 ATIIRHGIEEMWGK
-722 NLDVFHYVML
+722 NLDVFHYIML
-732 YNENQQQMPKPA
+732 YNENQQQIPKPE
-744 GVDDGIIR
+744 GTDEGIIR
-752 GAYQVEK
+752 GAYLLEETT
-759 LGEDGPKVRLLG
+759 GNGPKVRLLG
-771 SGPILNLVREAAADL
+771 SGPILNLVREAATEL
-786 LRDHGISSEVWSV
+786 LRDHGVESEVWSV

-810 EHERAKRLEPA
+810 EHERKMRLNPG
-821 HPSRPYVSKCFG
+821 SDSIPYVSECFG
-833 DDTPT
+833 DETPT
-838 VATSDYIT
+838 IATSDYIC
-846 SVPEMIQRWVGGRY
+846 SVPEMIQRWVGGRF

-894 ALEQDGVLPSGTV
+894 ALEQDGSMQSGTV
-907 GKEMKTRGVSS
+907 QKEMKSRGVSS
-918 QRIDKTE
+918 QKIDKTE

>member
-1 MPSHRGRPW
+1 M
-10 ASPALRADK
+10 
-19 NDDPFKKHALA
+19 
-30 ADSALRGS
+30 S
-38 SAPMSP
+38 SN
-44 TKPRQTLPDTDP
+44 KPRQNLPDMDP

-64 SLRTVSHS
+64 SLRTLTSS
-72 HGSSRARLLLQELM
+72 SGSSRARLLLQELL
-86 SEASALGID
+86 SEATSLGID
-95 ISPSRTPYL
+95 VSTTRTPYL
-104 NSISIEQQIPYP
+104 NSISIEQQKPYP
-116 GNLNIEKKIQSHVLW
+116 GNLRIEKKIQNHVLW
-131 NAAVM
+131 NAAAM

-163 GFHHIFRGK
+163 GFNHIFRGK
-172 DHNGIGDALY
+172 EHNGIGDALY

-190 IYARAFLEGRIT
+190 IYSRAFLEGRLT

-212 AFEDGL
+212 AFKDGL
-218 SSYPHPRLMPE
+218 SSYPHPRLMPD

-253 YLHQRGLAD
+253 YLHQRNLAD

-280 ESIASIAVAGREQL
+280 EAIASIAVAGREQL

-341 WDRVFQRDSNG
+341 WDRVFQLDSNG
-352 ELLRKM
+352 ELLKKI
-358 EGITDGDWQRLSTL
+358 ETITDGDWQRLSTL
-372 PVSEFRDELFSGSES
+372 PISEFRDELFSGSES
-387 LQAWGASISD
+387 LQGLGNSISD
-397 SDIENLTRGGHD
+397 KEIEELTRGGHD
-409 PVKVHS
+409 PIKVYS

-437 GIDSFK
+437 GIDSFE

-448 HQKKKMNLEDLVAY
+448 HQKKKMTLDDLVAY

-468 NVDDSRLEDDPF
+468 DVDDSRMEEDPF
-480 ITLEDESDEIEY
+480 VVLEEESEEIEY
-492 LIQRRIDLGGPLP
+492 LFEQRKKLGGHLP
-505 SRRPSK
+505 SRRPAK
-511 ITTDLPGEET
+511 IAVDLPGEEV
-521 YSAFD
+521 YAAFD
-526 QGTPEGQKVST
+526 DGTPEGQEVST
-537 TMAFVRLLRNLMKS
+537 TMAFVRLLRNIMKS
-551 EIGHKVVPII
+551 EIGDQVVPII

-573 FSEFEIFAPRGQKY
+573 FSEFEIFASKGQKY

-627 SNANT
+627 SHANS
-632 PTIPFYTFYSM
+632 PTMPFYTFYSM

-682 QDGHSLLMASTV
+682 QDGHSLLMASAV

-708 ATIIRHGIDEMWGR
+708 AAIIRHGISEMWGE
-722 NLDVFHYVML
+722 NMDVFHYIML
-732 YNENQQQMPKPA
+732 YNENQQQLPKPA
-744 GVDDGIIR
+744 GSDDGIIR
-752 GAYQVEK
+752 GAYLVDEIE
-759 LGEDGPKVRLLG
+759 GSGPKVRLLG
-771 SGPILNLVREAAADL
+771 SGPILNIVREAASTL
-786 LRDHGISSEVWSV
+786 SSDHGVGSEVWSV

-810 EHERAKRLEPA
+810 QHEREKRLDPGKQ
-821 HPSRPYVSKCFG
+821 SKPYVSECFG
-833 DDTPT
+833 DATPT
-838 VATSDYIT
+838 IATSDFIS
-846 SVPEMIQRWVGGRY
+846 SVPEMIQKWVGGRF

-894 ALEQDGVLPSGTV
+894 ALEQDGALPSGTV
-907 GKEMKTRGVSS
+907 EKEMKTKGVPSR
-918 QRIDKTE
+918 RIDKTE

>member
-1 MPSHRGRPW
+1 M
-10 ASPALRADK
+10 

-30 ADSALRGS
+30 GGSALRGS
-38 SAPMSP
+38 SADMSP
-44 TKPRQTLPDTDP
+44 SKPRQTLPDMDP

-64 SLRTVSHS
+64 SLRTMTSS
-72 HGSSRARLLLQELM
+72 SGSSRARLLLQELL
-86 SEASALGID
+86 SEATALGID
-95 ISPSRTPYL
+95 ISTTRTPYL
-104 NSISIEQQIPYP
+104 NSISIDQQKPYP
-116 GNLNIEKKIQSHVLW
+116 GNLGIEKEIQNHVLW
-131 NAAVM
+131 NAAAM

-163 GFHHIFRGK
+163 GFNHVFRGK

-190 IYARAFLEGRIT
+190 IYSRAFLEGRIT
-202 REQISNFRQE
+202 VDQISNFRQE

-253 YLHQRGLAD
+253 YLHQRNLAD

-280 ESIASIAVAGREQL
+280 EAIASIAVAGREKL
-294 DNLVVVVNCNLQRLD
+294 DNLVVVINCNLQRLD
-309 GPVRGNSNIIQEL
+309 GPVRGNSSIIQEL

-341 WDRVFQRDSNG
+341 WDRVFQLDTNG
-352 ELLRKM
+352 ELLNRM
-358 EGITDGDWQRLSTL
+358 ETITDGDWQRLSTL
-372 PVSEFRDELFSGSES
+372 PPSEFRNELFSASEALKALGS
-387 LQAWGASISD
+387 SISD
-397 SDIENLTRGGHD
+397 TEIEELTRGGHD
-409 PVKVHS
+409 PIKVYS
-415 AYQAALSANGP
+415 AYQAALSSNGP

-437 GIDSFK
+437 GIDSFE

-448 HQKKKMNLEDLVAY
+448 HQKKKMSLEDLVAY
-462 RDVLGL
+462 RDALGL
-468 NVDDSRLEDDPF
+468 NLDDSRLEDNPF
-480 ITLEDESDEIEY
+480 VSLEEDSDEIRY
-492 LIQRRIDLGGPLP
+492 LLEQRKKLGGHLP
-505 SRRPSK
+505 SRRPIK
-511 ITTDLPGEET
+511 IITDLPGEET
-521 YSAFD
+521 YAAFD
-526 QGTPEGQKVST
+526 GGTPEGQEVST
-537 TMAFVRLLRNLMKS
+537 TMAFVRLLRTLMKS
-551 EIGHKVVPII
+551 EIGDKVVPII

-573 FSEFEIFAPRGQKY
+573 FSEFGIFASKGQKY

-592 KMLLNYKESE
+592 KMLLNYKESD

-627 SNANT
+627 SNANS

-682 QDGHSLLMASTV
+682 QDGHSLLTASAV
-694 PHCRAWDPAYAYEL
+694 PHCRAWDPSYAYEL
-708 ATIIRHGIDEMWGR
+708 ATIIRHGIDEMWGK
-722 NLDVFHYVML
+722 NLDVFHYIML

-744 GVDDGIIR
+744 GTDEGIIR
-752 GAYQVEK
+752 GAYLLEETS
-759 LGEDGPKVRLLG
+759 GDGPKVRLLG
-771 SGPILNLVREAAADL
+771 SGPILNLVREAATEL
-786 LRDHGISSEVWSV
+786 LRDHAVESEVWSV
-799 TSYGELRRIGM
+799 TSYGELRRLGM
-810 EHERAKRLEPA
+810 EHERKKRLNPG
-821 HPSRPYVSKCFG
+821 SKSIPYVSECFG
-833 DDTPT
+833 DETPT
-838 VATSDYIT
+838 IATSDYIS

-860 VVLGTDGF
+860 VVLGTEGF

-894 ALEQDGVLPSGTV
+894 ALEQNGTLPPGTV
-907 GKEMKTRGVSS
+907 QKEMQSRGVSS
-918 QRIDKTE
+918 RRIDKTE

>member
-1 MPSHRGRPW
+1 
-10 ASPALRADK
+10 
-19 NDDPFKKHALA
+19 
-30 ADSALRGS
+30 
-38 SAPMSP
+38 MSP
-44 TKPRQTLPDTDP
+44 TKPRQTLPDLDP

-64 SLRTVSHS
+64 SLRTMTYSS
-72 HGSSRARLLLQELM
+72 GSSRARLLLQELL
-86 SEASALGID
+86 SEATALGID
-95 ISPSRTPYL
+95 ISTSRTPYL
-104 NSISIEQQIPYP
+104 NSISIDQQKPYP
-116 GNLNIEKKIQSHVLW
+116 GNLGIEKRIQNHVLW
-131 NAAVM
+131 NAAAM

-163 GFHHIFRGK
+163 GFNHVFRGK

-190 IYARAFLEGRIT
+190 IYSRAFLEGRIS

-253 YLHQRGLAD
+253 YLHQRNLAD

-280 ESIASIAVAGREQL
+280 EAIASIAVAGREQL
-294 DNLVVVVNCNLQRLD
+294 DNLVVIVNCNLQRLD

-341 WDRVFQRDSNG
+341 WDRVFQLDTNG
-352 ELLRKM
+352 ELLNKM
-358 EGITDGDWQRLSTL
+358 EAITDGDWQRLSTL
-372 PVSEFRDELFSGSES
+372 TASGFRDELFSGSET
-387 LQAWGASISD
+387 LQALGDSISD
-397 SDIENLTRGGHD
+397 TEIEELTRGGHD
-409 PVKVHS
+409 PIKVYS
-415 AYQAALSANGP
+415 AYQAALSADGP

-437 GIDSFK
+437 GIDSFE

-448 HQKKKMNLEDLVAY
+448 HQKKKMNLEDLVGY
-462 RDVLGL
+462 RDALGL
-468 NVDDSRLEDDPF
+468 NLDDSRLEDDPF
-480 ITLEDESDEIEY
+480 VTLEDDSDEIEY
-492 LIQRRIDLGGPLP
+492 LFERRKHLGGHLP
-505 SRRPSK
+505 SRTPIN
-511 ITTDLPGEET
+511 ITADLPGEET
-521 YSAFD
+521 YAAFD
-526 QGTPEGQKVST
+526 EGTPEGQEVST
-537 TMAFVRLLRNLMKS
+537 TMAFVRLLRTLMKS
-551 EIGHKVVPII
+551 DVGDKVVPII

-573 FSEFEIFAPRGQKY
+573 FSEFEIFASKGQKY

-592 KMLLNYKESE
+592 KMLLNYKESD

-627 SNANT
+627 SHANS

-682 QDGHSLLMASTV
+682 QDGHSLLMASAV

-708 ATIIRHGIDEMWGR
+708 ATIIRHGIDEMWGK
-722 NLDVFHYVML
+722 NLDVFHYIML

-744 GVDDGIIR
+744 GSDEGIIR
-752 GAYQVEK
+752 GAYLVEETSGK
-759 LGEDGPKVRLLG
+759 GPKVRLLG
-771 SGPILNLVREAAADL
+771 SGPILNLVREAATEL
-786 LRDHGISSEVWSV
+786 LRDHGIKSEVWSV
-799 TSYGELRRIGM
+799 TSYGELRRIGL
-810 EHERAKRLEPA
+810 EHERKTRLNPGSE
-821 HPSRPYVSKCFG
+821 STPYVSECFG
-833 DDTPT
+833 DETPT
-838 VATSDYIT
+838 IATSDYIA

-860 VVLGTDGF
+860 VILGTDGF

-879 FFEIDTNSIVIAALS
+879 FFEIDKNSIVIAALS
-894 ALEQDGVLPSGTV
+894 ALEQDGALPSGTV
-907 GKEMKTRGVSS
+907 QKEMKTRGVSS